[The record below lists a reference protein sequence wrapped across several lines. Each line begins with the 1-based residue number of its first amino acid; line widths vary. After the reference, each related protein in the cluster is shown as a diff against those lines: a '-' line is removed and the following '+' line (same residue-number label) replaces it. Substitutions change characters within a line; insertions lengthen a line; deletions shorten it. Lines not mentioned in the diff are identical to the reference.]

1 MLRQCQRSCRKT
13 ELLCN
18 NNMVGL
24 TLQQKEIRLD
34 FYRVSFVILANNMIN
49 IEWIVKAS
57 FMLRLAQIK
66 VTDYPASLYWQ
77 KFPCLQG
84 SFIQKVSLLRELTP
98 GRKKNNSWSLWNFCT
113 SLPFPL
119 DNQLHLHVEVKVY
132 SLKDPAGLPCRHA
145 VWQ

>member
-1 MLRQCQRSCRKT
+1 MLRQCQRSSRET

-34 FYRVSFVILANNMIN
+34 FYRVSFVILDNNMIN

-57 FMLRLAQIK
+57 FMLRLAQIN

-77 KFPCLQG
+77 KFLCLLG

-98 GRKKNNSWSLWNFCT
+98 GRKK
-113 SLPFPL
+113 
-119 DNQLHLHVEVKVY
+119 Q
-132 SLKDPAGLPCRHA
+132 
-145 VWQ
+145 